1 MDWQHQLIAIYLYIC
16 KAYEEDLWRCVQR
29 FAPHAPLNLS
39 DEEVISLYL
48 FGILDGHR
56 TIQQIYTYAD
66 RHLRGWFPGLPSY
79 PAYVMRLNR
88 LADLFAP
95 LLERIQSES
104 ATSDAPLLV
113 DSFPVALARQ
123 GHRFKACVAPELA
136 DHGYCATKKLY
147 FYGVRV
153 HVIGRKQAGT
163 LPTPEYIGM
172 LPASEHDGKAFD
184 LIRPVLKQEAVFG
197 DKAYQRPD
205 AAAVEQQQQLNV
217 FTPVKK
223 KKGQAYLDTA
233 DKWLSTAVSQV
244 RQPIETLF
252 GWIEKKT
259 GIEVA
264 SNVRSYQGL
273 LVHVFG
279 RLAAAMFFWNHLGSV
294 DVSPE
299 P

>member
-1 MDWQHQLIAIYLYIC
+1 MDWQDQLITIYLYVC
-16 KAYEEDLWRCVQR
+16 KEYEADLWQCVQR
-29 FAPHAPLNLS
+29 FAPHAPLDLS

-48 FGILDGHR
+48 FGIIDGHR
-56 TIQQIYTYAD
+56 TIRHIHTYAD
-66 RHLRGWFPGLPSY
+66 RHLRDWFPGLATY

-95 LLERIQSES
+95 LPERIQSKS
-104 ATSDAPLLV
+104 TPNSQAPLLV
-113 DSFPVALARQ
+113 DSFPVSLARQ

-136 DHGYCATKKLY
+136 DHGYCSAKKLY

-153 HVIGRKQAGT
+153 HMVGRKQAGT
-163 LPTPEYIGM
+163 LPTPEYIGL
-172 LPASEHDGKAFD
+172 LPASEHDGKVFD
-184 LIRPVLKQEAVFG
+184 LIRPVLKQETVFG

-205 AAAVEQQQQLNV
+205 AAMVEQQQQLSV
-217 FTPVKK
+217 LTPIRK
-223 KKGQAYLDTA
+223 KKGQVHPDAA

-259 GIEVA
+259 GIEIA

-279 RLAAAMFFWNHLGSV
+279 RLAAAMFFWSRLR
-294 DVSPE
+294 VSP
-299 P
+299 